1 MVGGAHPAVAH
12 GRARRDAGP
21 VVLLALGGSD
31 CEALRDG
38 VLGQPANTLS
48 SLAYVAAAAY
58 VLRRGGPPGPAAALA
73 LVGVGSVLY
82 HGPMPP
88 GAELVHDTALVA
100 VPVAALGVAWW
111 RRSFPRPPALAIV
124 ALALG
129 AVANVLG
136 RTGAPLCRPDSLL
149 QGHALWHVLTAVGAA
164 LWLACWPG
172 PGRGAVRR
180 DTAVQV
186 NEGARPAGPT
196 PP

>member
-1 MVGGAHPAVAH
+1 MA
-12 GRARRDAGP
+12 
-21 VVLLALGGSD
+21 LLALGGSD

-38 VLGQPANTLS
+38 VLGQPANTVS
-48 SLAYVAAAAY
+48 SLAYLAAAAY
-58 VLRRGGPPGPAAALA
+58 VLRKGGPPGPAVALA

-100 VPVAALGVAWW
+100 VAAAALAVAWW
-111 RRSFPRPPALAIV
+111 RRSFPRPPVRAVV

-129 AVANVLG
+129 AAANVLS

-164 LWLACWPG
+164 LWLPCWSDAG
-172 PGRGAVRR
+172 GRAGGM
-180 DTAVQV
+180 DPAVQA
-186 NEGARPAGPT
+186 NEGARPAGRTPT
-196 PP
+196 